1 MLRRLGIRW
10 KILAVLAVP
19 IAVLTAGALLISF
32 TAVDDSRATRQVAN
46 LIAAAEDMRSVVES
60 LQHER
65 YASMRLIQ
73 TSQSA
78 SDYEAIVNEVEQ
90 SRWLTDESLAT
101 LDAHTDI
108 IDFDEL
114 DPHVFE
120 LVAETVEI
128 HGRLEAL
135 RPRVD
140 TDAITESAA
149 FASYSDIIRNDAML
163 AARLGGLIEQRD
175 PAEFL
180 SAYST
185 LDLLTEYL
193 KQERELGETVINTAD
208 RTERVT
214 EELQTLV
221 ALQNELFDNA
231 NSALE
236 ALDTDINIP
245 SIATN
250 VATMRIL
257 VQTGS
262 VEALERMD
270 VDAWLDSI
278 NRIID
283 NVDPARAELISAA
296 GERAETAADDA
307 RNQAIFTIGAAAI
320 AVVVS
325 LVLALIVSRGIVV
338 PLRRLTGAAQKV
350 RDDLPRLVEQVATPG
365 VGPETELE
373 HIPVQ
378 SRDEIGK
385 LASAFN
391 AVNETTVS
399 VAREQAALRGSIAE
413 MFVNVARRDQVLL
426 NRQLAFITQLERTEE
441 DPAQLEDLFRLDHL
455 ATRMRR
461 NAESLLVLAGID
473 SGRRLRNPMAVSDVV
488 RTASSEIEHYD
499 RIDLVLTADPAVL
512 GHAAL
517 TVAHLLA
524 EFMENA
530 TVFSDPSSR
539 VEVMTAMRED
549 GVSIAITDEGLGMDA
564 AAVAEVNEKVR
575 SSSASDVIGAQR
587 LGMFVVGRLAA
598 RHDIR
603 IDIASA
609 GEGQGTRV
617 EVLLPMD
624 LLDPTSVEQ
633 QQLSQA
639 ATVGEVPSTGS
650 VPVWPPRHGAN
661 VNTAPAAP
669 AAQLEDAEAGAVP
682 PAATQRAGLFTGFHS
697 VGSNPLESLES
708 IDAATLDS
716 SGSQAYVP
724 LVSENRDDLDGLS
737 RTGVPSTPVETA
749 AISHGNAP
757 ALPRREVADQ
767 PELPQRSSAA
777 ASEPASAAQPENG
790 EPAAFEDEPQ
800 TELRVYTGAF
810 PTATGEY
817 PTYTGEI
824 PLHTADRPTYPSRR
838 SRREMRAQQLE
849 SEPSVDHHIEF
860 EPIDVEG
867 AAGTEYA
874 GTPSQQDPAPHQDPA
889 PYQAGAAYQQRS
901 EAGNKTVGDK
911 PAGAK
916 PKRKRFGLFGRKSRP
931 EPQTPPVRESRF
943 PTAASFST
951 QDDSAKPTTWS
962 PEPHLSQGQAA
973 EQLTSAHTG
982 SDATTAETV
991 PEAITSEPDP
1001 ISTDETPIPP
1011 GTQAGAGS
1019 DSIPRR
1025 QPFAAQTS
1033 WAPTSENGQG
1043 ALGSEAAEQLRRRSA
1058 ITSEVLS
1065 ELSQLSAYQP
1075 EAQHAGSGSSLTKRV
1090 PTEIPKANERETPAE
1105 SARRRDASEV
1115 RSMLSGFQAGVN
1127 RAQAGGPVDWAQDTQ
1142 D

>member
-10 KILAVLAVP
+10 KILAILAVP
-19 IAVLTAGALLISF
+19 IAVLTAGALLISL

-73 TSQSA
+73 TPQSA
-78 SDYEAIVNEVEQ
+78 CDYEAIVNEVEQ
-90 SRWLTDESLAT
+90 SRWLTDESLAA

-114 DPHVFE
+114 DPGVFA
-120 LVAETVEI
+120 LVDETVEV
-128 HGRLEAL
+128 HARLDAL

-231 NSALE
+231 NSELE
-236 ALDTDINIP
+236 ALDTDASIP

-270 VDAWLDSI
+270 VDGWLDSI
-278 NRIID
+278 DRIID
-283 NVDPARAELISAA
+283 NVEPARTELISAA

-338 PLRRLTGAAQKV
+338 PLRRLTSAAEKV
-350 RDDLPRLVEQVATPG
+350 RGDLPRLVEQVATPG
-365 VGPETELE
+365 VAPETELE
-373 HIPVQ
+373 HIPVE
-378 SRDEIGK
+378 SGDEIGK

-426 NRQLAFITQLERTEE
+426 NRQLSFITQLERTEE
-441 DPAQLEDLFRLDHL
+441 DPTQLEDLFRLDHL

-564 AAVAEVNEKVR
+564 AAVAEVNEKVH

-603 IDIASA
+603 VDIASA

-624 LLDPTSVEQ
+624 LLDPASVDQ
-633 QQLSQA
+633 QQPSQT
-639 ATVGEVPSTGS
+639 ATIGGAPSTGS
-650 VPVWPPRHGAN
+650 VPVWPRRHAADAH
-661 VNTAPAAP
+661 TAPAAP
-669 AAQLEDAEAGAVP
+669 AAQLADSEAGTVP
-682 PAATQRAGLFTGFHS
+682 QPATQRAGLFTGFHA

-708 IDAATLDS
+708 VDAATLDS

-724 LVSENRDDLDGLS
+724 LISEDRDDLDGLR

-767 PELPQRSSAA
+767 PELPQRRK
-777 ASEPASAAQPENG
+777 PAV

-838 SRREMRAQQLE
+838 SRREMRAQQLA

-860 EPIDVEG
+860 EPIAVEDAPG
-867 AAGTEYA
+867 DENADTSSPALDQG
-874 GTPSQQDPAPHQDPA
+874 PAPQ
-889 PYQAGAAYQQRS
+889 QAGAAHQQRP
-901 EAGNKTVGDK
+901 EASNKTVGDK

-916 PKRKRFGLFGRKSRP
+916 PKRKRFGLFGRKARP
-931 EPQTPPVRESRF
+931 EPQTPPVRESQF
-943 PTAASFST
+943 PTAGSFSPP
-951 QDDSAKPTTWS
+951 DDSENPITWS

-973 EQLTSAHTG
+973 EQSTSAQTG
-982 SDATTAETV
+982 SNATTAETA

-1001 ISTDETPIPP
+1001 MSTDETPIPP
-1011 GTQAGAGS
+1011 ATQVGAGS

-1025 QPFAAQTS
+1025 QAFAAQTS
-1033 WAPTSENGQG
+1033 WAPTSDNGQG

-1065 ELSQLSAYQP
+1065 DRKS
-1075 EAQHAGSGSSLTKRV
+1075 TR
-1090 PTEIPKANERETPAE
+1090 
-1105 SARRRDASEV
+1105 
-1115 RSMLSGFQAGVN
+1115 
-1127 RAQAGGPVDWAQDTQ
+1127 
-1142 D
+1142 

>member
-10 KILAVLAVP
+10 KILAILAVP
-19 IAVLTAGALLISF
+19 IAVLTAGALLISL
-32 TAVDDSRATRQVAN
+32 TAVSDSRSTRQVAN
-46 LIAAAEDMRSVVES
+46 LINAAEDMRSVVES
-60 LQHER
+60 LQYER
-65 YASMRLIQ
+65 YSSVRLLQAPSNSTTTTTIQ
-73 TSQSA
+73 
-78 SDYEAIVNEVEQ
+78 NELEQ
-90 SRWLTDESLAT
+90 SRWLTDESLEALRGH
-101 LDAHTDI
+101 LDV
-108 IDFDEL
+108 IDFEILDERIY
-114 DPHVFE
+114 E
-120 LVAETVEI
+120 LVEQTVEI
-128 HGRLEAL
+128 HARLTVL
-135 RPRVD
+135 RARVD
-140 TDAITESAA
+140 SDSITEGNALS
-149 FASYSDIIRNDAML
+149 SYNDIIRNDVML
-163 AARLGGLIEQRD
+163 AARLGGLIDQRD
-175 PAEFL
+175 PAQFL

-185 LDLLTEYL
+185 LDLLVEYL
-193 KQERELGETVINTAD
+193 QQERNIGESVIRTGARGERTAQ
-208 RTERVT
+208 EM
-214 EELQTLV
+214 QTLV
-221 ALQNELFDNA
+221 ALQESLQDDADAELA
-231 NSALE
+231 
-236 ALDTDINIP
+236 ALDTDARIP
-245 SIATN
+245 SIVSN
-250 VATMRIL
+250 LPSMRLL

-262 VEALERMD
+262 EDALRRMD
-270 VDAWLDSI
+270 VDAWLESVD
-278 NRIID
+278 RVID
-283 NVDPARAELISAA
+283 NIDPARVEVIEVAS
-296 GERAETAADDA
+296 ERAAQAAADA
-307 RNQAIFTIGAAAI
+307 RNQAIFTIGGTSI
-320 AVVVS
+320 AVVFS
-325 LVLALIVSRGIVV
+325 LVLALIVSRGIVI
-338 PLRRLTGAAQKV
+338 PLRRLTTAAEKV
-350 RDDLPRLVEQVATPG
+350 RDDLPRMVEQVATPG
-365 VGPETELE
+365 VAPDTELE
-373 HIPVQ
+373 QIPVE

-391 AVNETTVS
+391 SVNETTIV
-399 VAREQAALRGSIAE
+399 VAREQAALRGSIAA

-426 NRQLAFITQLERTEE
+426 NRQLSFITQLERTEE
-441 DPAQLEDLFRLDHL
+441 DPTQLEDLFRLDHL

-499 RIDLVLTADPAVL
+499 RIDLVLTADPAVV

-650 VPVWPPRHGAN
+650 VLVWPPRHGADA
-661 VNTAPAAP
+661 NTAPPAP
-669 AAQLEDAEAGAVP
+669 AAQLEDAEAGAAP

-708 IDAATLDS
+708 VDAATLDS

-767 PELPQRSSAA
+767 PELPQRRK
-777 ASEPASAAQPENG
+777 PAV

-838 SRREMRAQQLE
+838 SRREMRAQQLA

-860 EPIDVEG
+860 EPIAVEDAPG
-867 AAGTEYA
+867 DENADTSSPALDQG
-874 GTPSQQDPAPHQDPA
+874 PAPQ
-889 PYQAGAAYQQRS
+889 QAGAAHQQRP
-901 EAGNKTVGDK
+901 EASNKTVGDK

-916 PKRKRFGLFGRKSRP
+916 PKRKRFGLFGRKARP

-943 PTAASFST
+943 PTAGSFSPP
-951 QDDSAKPTTWS
+951 DDSENPITWS

-973 EQLTSAHTG
+973 EQSTSAQTG
-982 SDATTAETV
+982 SNATTAETA

-1001 ISTDETPIPP
+1001 MSTDETPIPP
-1011 GTQAGAGS
+1011 ATQVGAGS

-1025 QPFAAQTS
+1025 QAFAAQTS
-1033 WAPTSENGQG
+1033 WAPTSDNGQG

-1127 RAQAGGPVDWAQDTQ
+1127 RAQAVGPVDSAQDAQ